1 MKLAEIAYLEKLR
14 LPLKL
19 NALDGLAVVQF
30 KCIRRHTHGFCFI
43 PVFNNLG
50 EVLHSLFG
58 SFGYNSFGDYAWCQT
73 FSFPKSSN
81 LVGEE
86 KYRVKKTYDDEG
98 FCITREL
105 VKQ

>member
-58 SFGYNSFGDYAWCQT
+58 SFGYNRPSL
-73 FSFPKSSN
+73 SPN
-81 LVGEE
+81 LA
-86 KYRVKKTYDDEG
+86 
-98 FCITREL
+98 ILL
-105 VKQ
+105 VRRNIASRRPTMMKVFV